1 MSYKYTVLKDNPIAF
16 YELDEVSSGDVG
28 TYNGLT
34 VKYPTYQDLKDNGIS
49 YSAISGLPV
58 YDFSGNFND
67 GFSTDASNKKI
78 MPLHHG
84 GERGTEVLPE
94 TIVYYA
100 VDGIASKEYADNVF
114 SIDGWFLITEQ
125 SESRVTLLGDATNN
139 IGLFYENGN
148 IIFAV
153 GDHEIESTCALNEVI
168 YVAGVFT
175 PNKISLYINSI
186 LEDSMSLP
194 SYKFT
199 NDSVSFKSGSSAIR
213 FMIDGIA
220 FYKSELNR
228 SQILRHYNA
237 GSKSVPSSQ
246 IVYPDGGKLF
256 SMNID
261 RMRHSF
267 SYSYPESK
275 KWSDV
280 SNENVVLSQDQSYL
294 YFEKTA
300 TAQVKEFTFTDYVIV
315 PNYLNLES
323 SQVYWDGNTS
333 GILVEVSI
341 DNLVWN
347 QCTNGSAIPFFNK
360 NDQQFEDV
368 LYIRVTMSSE
378 DTSKYLPVL
387 RSLQFLFFT
396 DKSFYSDNSNY
407 TISSDYE
414 YCLPKTNSRVLSYN
428 NNNGLRMYNGHGF
441 GIESDMNVMSVEMF
455 FTPGSGPCVLLSTNN
470 ESLSWDSSGL
480 ISKIGIDAIYVND
493 VDVSTATN
501 VNDFFAEGLQHHI
514 VIVLNESA
522 STDMRIN
529 ESQDGLIW
537 GTGTMY
543 NNLAIYDYQLTPSI
557 VSSHY
562 AQYLGRGL
570 ISIEDTS
577 LSLAEKNT
585 GTDNLPFFLITRDLT
600 ATNI

>member
-16 YELDEVSSGDVG
+16 YELDETSSGNVG
-28 TYNGLT
+28 TYTGL
-34 VKYPTYQDLKDNGIS
+34 KAKFSTYQDLKDNGIS

-67 GFSTDASNKKI
+67 GFSLNASEKKI

-100 VDGIASKEYADNVF
+100 VEGIASKEYADNTF
-114 SIDGWFLITEQ
+114 SLDGWFLITEQ
-125 SESRVTLLGDATNN
+125 SESRVTLLGDALNN

-153 GDHEIESTCALNEVI
+153 GDYEVESTYPLNETI
-168 YVAGVFT
+168 YVSGVFN
-175 PNKISLYINSI
+175 PNKISLYINSN
-186 LEDSMSLP
+186 LQDSLSLTN
-194 SYKFT
+194 YRFT
-199 NDSVSFKSGSSAIR
+199 NDSVSFRSGSSDIR

-220 FYKSELNR
+220 FYKSELSR
-228 SQILRHYNA
+228 SQILKHYNA
-237 GSKSVPSSQ
+237 GSKSVSASQ
-246 IVYPDGGKLF
+246 IVYPDQGKLF

-261 RMRHSF
+261 RMRHTF

-275 KWSDV
+275 KWSAL
-280 SNENVVLSQDQSYL
+280 SNENVLLSQDQSYL
-294 YFEKTA
+294 YFEKT
-300 TAQVKEFTFTDYVIV
+300 TDVQSKEFTFTDYVIV
-315 PNYLNLES
+315 PNYLGLES
-323 SQVYWDGNTS
+323 SQVYWDTETA

-341 DNLVWN
+341 DNTVWES
-347 QCTNGSAIPFFNK
+347 CTNGKAIPFFNK
-360 NDQQFEDV
+360 NEQQFEDV

-378 DTSKYLPVL
+378 DTSRYLPVL

-396 DKSFYSDNSNY
+396 DKSFYGDNSSY

-428 NNNGLRMYNGHGF
+428 KNNGLRMHDGHGF
-441 GIESDMNVMSVEMF
+441 GIDSDMNIMSVEMF
-455 FTPGSGPCVLLSTNN
+455 FTPGSGSCVLLSTDN

-480 ISKIGIDAIYVND
+480 ISKVGIDSIYVNG
-493 VDVSTATN
+493 VDVSSSTN
-501 VNDFFAEGLQHHI
+501 INDFFAEGLQHHM
-514 VIVLNESA
+514 VIILNESA

-529 ESQDGLIW
+529 ESQDGLSW

-543 NNLAIYDYQLTPSI
+543 NNLAIYDYQLTQAI
-557 VSSHY
+557 VDSHY
-562 AQYLGRGL
+562 AQYLGQGL
-570 ISIEDTS
+570 ISVQDTS

-585 GTDNLPFFLITRDLT
+585 GTDNLPFFLLTRNLT